1 MPSNKIS
8 NLVLEQLV
16 REGNGVSEIAKKLGV
31 TKGAVS
37 KRLKALDV
45 AITKNVTLHHAG
57 ELVERKIDTL
67 GQLLKINDY
76 ANELLDGLMHSDRKD
91 GLAAQI
97 PDDLDQEISS
107 SDWEDDESDFK
118 PKERGELAL
127 RAMAEIRSQLKL
139 QLEIF
144 NSLYNLTA
152 AAEFQKEVL
161 ESIGTVSRETREQI
175 IRNLIKSRAIRSTLE
190 FS

>member
-8 NLVLEQLV
+8 NFALEQLV

-91 GLAAQI
+91 DPADQI
-97 PDDLDQEISS
+97 PYDLNPKMSS
-107 SDWEDDESDFK
+107 FDWEDEESDFK

-161 ESIGTVSRETREQI
+161 ESIGTVSRETRERI
-175 IRNLIKSRAIRSTLE
+175 IRNLQKARAIRSTIE
-190 FS
+190 FY

>member
-16 REGNGVSEIAKKLGV
+16 REGNTVSEIAKKLGV

-45 AITKNVTLHHAG
+45 AITKNVTLRHAG
-57 ELVERKIDTL
+57 KLVERKIDTL

-91 GLAAQI
+91 DPAAQI
-97 PDDLDQEISS
+97 PKDLVQKICSFDWDDE
-107 SDWEDDESDFK
+107 ESDFK
-118 PKERGELAL
+118 PRERGELAL
-127 RAMAEIRSQLKL
+127 KAMAEIRSQLKL

-144 NSLYNLTA
+144 NSLFNLTA

-161 ESIGTVSRETREQI
+161 ESIGSVSKEMRDQI
-175 IRNLIKSRAIRSTLE
+175 IQNLQKARAIRSNIE
-190 FS
+190 FY

>member
-1 MPSNKIS
+1 
-8 NLVLEQLV
+8 
-16 REGNGVSEIAKKLGV
+16 
-31 TKGAVS
+31 
-37 KRLKALDV
+37 V

-57 ELVERKIDTL
+57 KLVERKIDAL
-67 GQLLKINDY
+67 GQLIKMNDY
-76 ANELLDGLMHSDRKD
+76 ANELLDGLMHSGRKD
-91 GLAAQI
+91 DLAAPI
-97 PDDLDQEISS
+97 PSDLDQKMGSF
-107 SDWEDDESDFK
+107 DWEDEELGFK

-161 ESIGTVSRETREQI
+161 ESIGSVSRETREKI
-175 IRNLIKSRAIRSTLE
+175 IRNLQKAKAIRSTLD
-190 FS
+190 FLNGGRAGRRTGLDHITISRASLS

>member
-16 REGNGVSEIAKKLGV
+16 KEGNGVSEIAKKLGV

-57 ELVERKIDTL
+57 KIVERKIDTI

-91 GLAAQI
+91 DPAALI
-97 PDDLDQEISS
+97 PGDQNPNMSS
-107 SDWEDDESDFK
+107 FDWEEDDSDFK

-161 ESIGTVSRETREQI
+161 ESIGTVSRETKERI
-175 IRNLIKSRAIRSTLE
+175 IRNLQKSRAIRSTLE
-190 FS
+190 FC